1 MVCGCLYIYDKFTKH
16 DRFTKH
22 DKYTNEADAMIYT
35 EDHITSVAAAEYNVS
50 EFCVVIDAGHGGSDE
65 GTAGGEV
72 VEKDINFSVAMK
84 LKAVLEDNKIQV
96 VLTRSSD
103 ENISLTRRTLAANK
117 SSADFFISLHC
128 NYYEEDVQIAG
139 LECYYSSREAG
150 ESRAYAKSIIHA
162 VSISDDI
169 RAGDAKTGDYYVLRY
184 TRVPAVLVDMGFLS
198 NDSERQKLSG
208 DDYQEILSQKIAEG
222 IFNGIKGGKNP

>member
-35 EDHITSVAAAEYNVS
+35 EDHITPVAAAEYNVS

-117 SSADFFISLHC
+117 SSTDFFISLHC
-128 NYYEEDVQIAG
+128 NYYEEDAQIAG

-169 RAGDAKTGDYYVLRY
+169 RAG
-184 TRVPAVLVDMGFLS
+184 M
-198 NDSERQKLSG
+198 QKPGTIMFCGIPGCQLFWWIW
-208 DDYQEILSQKIAEG
+208 DFFQMILSVRSCPVTIIRKFCHRKLRRGFSME
-222 IFNGIKGGKNP
+222 